1 MAWVQQGS
9 APTLRLGAMVI
20 LDNLAT
26 HKIRGAREAV
36 DQRAAQLLYL
46 PPYSPVFN
54 PIGPIW
60 SKIKRVLRSHAAR
73 SYEELLLAARAAF
86 QAISSADC

>member
-9 APTLRLGAMVI
+9 APTLRLGAVVI
-20 LDNLAT
+20 LDNPAT
-26 HKIRGAREAV
+26 HKIRGVGEAV
-36 DQRAAQLLYL
+36 DQRAARLMHL
-46 PPYSPVFN
+46 PPYSPDLN

-60 SKIKRVLRSHAAR
+60 SKAKRVLRSYAAR
-73 SYEELLLAARAAF
+73 SYEELLLAAQAAF